1 MLDYILSYNSLSVK
15 NSMKDSQIINN
26 IRGSDTEEE
35 RGGKGG
41 VHDDAH
47 TDVTVNSA
55 VRRSTG
61 DQNHTSQ
68 VDSLDS
74 PSTIESLLH
83 TAQLSHCETNDED
96 TSTKGVDHGLISSHK
111 RFTSPNFL
119 TIHKTTN
126 SPFAGRTKESELE
139 PSASK
144 KPRSVD

>member
-15 NSMKDSQIINN
+15 NNMKDYQIINN
-26 IRGSDTEEE
+26 IRASDTEEE
-35 RGGKGG
+35 LGGKGG
-41 VHDDAH
+41 VQDDAH

-61 DQNHTSQ
+61 NQNHTSQ
-68 VDSLDS
+68 IDSLDS
-74 PSTIESLLH
+74 PSKIESLLH
-83 TAQLSHCETNDED
+83 TAQLSRCETNDED
-96 TSTKGVDHGLISSHK
+96 TSTKGVDHRLISSHK
-111 RFTSPNFL
+111 RFTSPNLL
-119 TIHKTTN
+119 TIHKPTN

>member
-1 MLDYILSYNSLSVK
+1 MLDYILSYKSLSAK
-15 NSMKDSQIINN
+15 NNMNESQIINN
-26 IRGSDTEEE
+26 IRASDTEEE

-61 DQNHTSQ
+61 NQNHASQ
-68 VDSLDS
+68 VDSLDG
-74 PSTIESLLH
+74 PSTIETLLH
-83 TAQLSHCETNDED
+83 TAQLSRCETNAED
-96 TSTKGVDHGLISSHK
+96 TSTEGVDHGLLSTHK

-119 TIHKTTN
+119 TTHKTMN
-126 SPFAGRTKESELE
+126 LPFAGPTESELE

-144 KPRSVD
+144 KPRFID